1 MNNSIRHS
9 GVVESAVDGCVRVRI
24 VQTSACASC
33 KIASHCNAFEQKE
46 KVIDV
51 FDSQASEVY
60 KRGDNVVVMISQRV
74 GMNAVLVGFVLPFLV
89 LVLALFITLNI
100 TGKESL
106 AALISL
112 CALLP
117 YYLCVYF
124 CRRRLRK
131 KLSFTIENNQII

>member
-1 MNNSIRHS
+1 M
-9 GVVESAVDGCVRVRI
+9 ESAVDGCVRVRI

-74 GMNAVLVGFVLPFLV
+74 GMNAVLVGFELQFLV
-89 LVLALFITLNI
+89 L
-100 TGKESL
+100 
-106 AALISL
+106 
-112 CALLP
+112 
-117 YYLCVYF
+117 
-124 CRRRLRK
+124 
-131 KLSFTIENNQII
+131 

>member
-1 MNNSIRHS
+1 M
-9 GVVESAVDGCVRVRI
+9 ESAVDGCVRVRI

-33 KIASHCNAFEQKE
+33 KIASHCNATEQKE

-60 KRGDNVVVMISQRV
+60 KRGDNVVIMISQRV

-100 TGKESL
+100 TGKE
-106 AALISL
+106 ALISL

-124 CRRRLRK
+124 CRGRLRK

>member
-1 MNNSIRHS
+1 M
-9 GVVESAVDGCVRVRI
+9 ESAVDGCVRVRI

-33 KIASHCNAFEQKE
+33 KIASHCNASEQKE

-112 CALLP
+112 CALLS

-124 CRRRLRK
+124 CRGRLRK